1 MWPRSRLRRPLL
13 LASLTGD
20 GSTVFSV
27 IPSNQPGLSTRV
39 ACFRSRCAVT
49 WKRAWYINPP
59 RTREGANSLSDAA
72 PVASA
77 VVVDGRCPKTFS
89 SPSTATIGSNVNS
102 PRRTQISHARP
113 SRSRS
118 RLSTICS
125 GMSATERSCSPF
137 WRAKRARSAL
147 RDEADLPARLE
158 HRPADLL
165 ERVDLLVTRL
175 RRNLLRRQAV
185 APQVLV
191 DDIAVLDQDQRLA
204 LEDRPQCP
212 EAPRGVREEQGQ
224 HGDRPD
230 GEAHPG
236 HGEVVLRHPLLHE
249 IANGHEQ
256 DQ

>member
-1 MWPRSRLRRPLL
+1 MNRRCAWPPAMCPRAGLRRPLL

-20 GSTVFSV
+20 GSIVFTV
-27 IPSNQPGLSTRV
+27 IPSNHPGLSTRV

-49 WKRAWYINPP
+49 WKRAWKINPP

-89 SPSTATIGSNVNS
+89 SPSRATIGSNVNS

-147 RDEADLPARLE
+147 GDEADLPARLE
-158 HRPADLL
+158 HGPADLL
-165 ERVDLLVTRL
+165 ERVDLLVAGL
-175 RRNLLRRQAV
+175 CSDLLRRQTV
-185 APQVLV
+185 TPQVFLDHV
-191 DDIAVLDQDQRLA
+191 AVLDQDQRLA
-204 LEDRPQCP
+204 LEDRPQRA
-212 EAPRGVREEQGQ
+212 EAPRGVREEHGQ
-224 HGDRPD
+224 HRDRPD
-230 GEAHPG
+230 GESHPG
-236 HGEVVLRHPLLHE
+236 HR
-249 IANGHEQ
+249 
-256 DQ
+256 